1 MAERRMF
8 AKSVVQSDRFIDLSI
23 TARLL
28 YYDLGMEAD
37 DDGFVDTVKRTMIID
52 GTTEEDLRELID
64 KRFIIRFPSGVYA
77 IRDWHVINRIQ
88 KDRYKETMYIEE
100 KSMLSIDDNKRYIP
114 CIQNVSKVEPQDSI
128 V

>member
-8 AKSVVQSDRFIDLSI
+8 AKSVIESDKFIDLSK

-37 DDGFVDTVKRTMIID
+37 DDGFLNSVKRTMLID
-52 GTTEEDLRELID
+52 GTTEEDLKELID
-64 KRFIIRFPSGVYA
+64 TGFIIKFPSGVYV
-77 IRDWHVINRIQ
+77 IGDWNISNKIQ
-88 KDRYKETMYIEE
+88 KDRYKETMYTYE
-100 KSMLSIDDNKRYIP
+100 KSMLKINESKKYIF

-128 V
+128 D

>member
-8 AKSVVQSDRFIDLSI
+8 AKSVIESDKFIDLSK

-37 DDGFVDTVKRTMIID
+37 DDGFLNSVKRTMLID
-52 GTTEEDLRELID
+52 GTTEEDLKELID
-64 KRFIIRFPSGVYA
+64 NGFIIKFPSEVYVIA
-77 IRDWHVINRIQ
+77 DWNISNKIQ
-88 KDRYKETMYIEE
+88 KDRYKETMYTYE
-100 KSMLSIDDNKRYIP
+100 KSMLKINESKKYIF

-128 V
+128 D